1 MIITSDYVV
10 ADSIS
15 SILTAMCNVNIST
28 LPHEF
33 LHSTPPA
40 GFAFFICVT
49 TYEDIIRT
57 GLIFCSTAYLDKLI
71 IYDLIDDASPVWMQL
86 SYVFIRDLLIFNE
99 HPRNLFALFAPPP
112 SYEAIA
118 GTPPPSPPA
127 SPDSWESD
135 DPPQYEA
142 PPASPEPVDH
152 VIVGTPP
159 ASPDSWESDDD
170 VIVILEE

>member
-1 MIITSDYVV
+1 MIVASDYVV

-15 SILTAMCNVNIST
+15 SILTAMCNVNMSR
-28 LPHEF
+28 LPHAF
-33 LHSTPPA
+33 LHSSPPA
-40 GFAFFICVT
+40 GFAFFICVA

-71 IYDLIDDASPVWMQL
+71 IYDLIDDTCPVWMQL
-86 SYVFIRDLLIFNE
+86 SNVVIQDLLIFND
-99 HPRNLFALFAPPP
+99 HPRNLFSLFAPPP
-112 SYEAIA
+112 SYESIA

-127 SPDSWESD
+127 SPDSREPD

-142 PPASPEPVDH
+142 PPASP
-152 VIVGTPP
+152 
-159 ASPDSWESDDD
+159 DSWEPDDDD